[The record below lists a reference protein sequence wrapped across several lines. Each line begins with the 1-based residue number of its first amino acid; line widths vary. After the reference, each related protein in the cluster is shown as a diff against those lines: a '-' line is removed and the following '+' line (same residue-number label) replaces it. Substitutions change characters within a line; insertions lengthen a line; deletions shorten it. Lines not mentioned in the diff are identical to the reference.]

1 MDSNKKN
8 NDDAPGQP
16 GEIIYN
22 VTSKVDSS
30 IANDWVQWMLNEHI
44 PDIMKTKCF
53 YSSRLVKIL
62 EIDESEGP
70 TYAIQY
76 HALSRSDYNRYIEI
90 HADGLRK
97 KAFDKWG
104 NKFFAFRSVMQ
115 IVK

>member
-1 MDSNKKN
+1 
-8 NDDAPGQP
+8 
-16 GEIIYN
+16 IYN
-22 VTSKVDSS
+22 VTNKVEPS
-30 IANDWVQWMLNEHI
+30 IANEWLQWMLNEHI
-44 PDIMKTKCF
+44 PDIMETKCF

-76 HALSRSDYNRYIEI
+76 FAASRSDYNRYIEI
-90 HADGLRK
+90 YADTMRK

-104 NKFFAFRSVMQ
+104 DKFFAFRSVME

>member
-1 MDSNKKN
+1 MNET
-8 NDDAPGQP
+8 NDATSASGLP

-22 VTSKVDSS
+22 VTNKVDAS
-30 IANDWVQWMLNEHI
+30 IANEWLQWILNEHI
-44 PDIMKTKCF
+44 PDIMKTNCF
-53 YSSRLVKIL
+53 YNSRLVKIL

-76 HALSRSDYNRYIEI
+76 NAASRSDYNRYIEI
-90 HADGLRK
+90 HADTMRK

-104 NKFFAFRSVMQ
+104 DKFFAFRSVME